1 MFDLLPT
8 LPSDDEEEPAL
19 GGSSSAS
26 LPTRRQQR
34 ENAEGGTSHGDSS
47 LPFKGDD
54 HAESESDEGEMDGAF
69 DFGGDL
75 GEDFG
80 SGTNLG
86 SAGAAGGAGRF
97 TYRSALEMLQR
108 TQSKSEANA
117 PRRTDLADIVA
128 AKRGEMRRG
137 GGKEEKKDEKEDSE
151 HDSDRNSDSDGSTA
165 PDSGSG
171 SDTASGS
178 DSDSDSN
185 DSDSDSGSDSGSDDD
200 EGEADAADEVQRR
213 AEMDMGADLLR
224 DRMGDN
230 DVDGS
235 STKKKRKKMPKKK
248 MTEDEAKKEEG
259 ETSDPESNHDGS
271 GEDDEE
277 ETEADNE
284 ARIEAARA
292 AKFFDS
298 SSRDGINGDGDVQPS
313 TFPQLGLS
321 RPLLRGIATAGYVTP
336 TPVQS
341 RAIPVA
347 LAGRDVCASAVT
359 GSGKTAAFL
368 LPVLERILR
377 RRGAGGGGGQGGLTA
392 ASERRRARTAATR
405 ALVLCPTREL
415 AAQCVAMMAQLCA
428 HCDIRASLVVGG
440 SKNSAAQ
447 VRQGRD
453 VMCELMEL
461 DIFCYS
467 YAILEMTE
475 GCHSAMEGH
484 PRNLVLWSHLCLWL
498 SAEKDL
504 AEQQ

>member
-1 MFDLLPT
+1 
-8 LPSDDEEEPAL
+8 
-19 GGSSSAS
+19 
-26 LPTRRQQR
+26 
-34 ENAEGGTSHGDSS
+34 
-47 LPFKGDD
+47 
-54 HAESESDEGEMDGAF
+54 
-69 DFGGDL
+69 
-75 GEDFG
+75 
-80 SGTNLG
+80 
-86 SAGAAGGAGRF
+86 
-97 TYRSALEMLQR
+97 
-108 TQSKSEANA
+108 
-117 PRRTDLADIVA
+117 
-128 AKRGEMRRG
+128 MRRG

-151 HDSDRNSDSDGSTA
+151 HDSDRNSDNDGSTA

-248 MTEDEAKKEEG
+248 MTEDEVKKEEG

-368 LPVLERILR
+368 LRVLERILR

-447 VRQGRD
+447 AAELRARPDVVVATPGRLIDHITNSAGVHLDDLEFLILDEADRLLDLGFQDEVHEIVKACPTERQTMLFSATMGTKVDDLIKLSLKRPVRIAVSAKKGGATSEGGDD
-453 VMCELMEL
+453 VEVAPRLEQEFVRVRSGNEGPQREAMLLSLLTRSFTSRTIAFFDTKYQAHRMTIIAGLCGIKCAELH
-461 DIFCYS
+461 
-467 YAILEMTE
+467 
-475 GCHSAMEGH
+475 G
-484 PRNLVLWSHLCLWL
+484 NLT
-498 SAEKDL
+498 
-504 AEQQ
+504 QT